1 MLKIIVILFAFIAMV
16 SCNKAEN
23 LEPQLQ
29 GAWNNSSS
37 TGWNQIRFSNG
48 VIIASQGSKAP
59 LQGKYKLEDK
69 TLKLEMYANV
79 GGKQVRQATPDIA
92 TIEKL
97 DGSTLELK
105 LNGQTLSFAKD
116 IP

>member
-1 MLKIIVILFAFIAMV
+1 MSKIIFALLAVITLV
-16 SCNKAEN
+16 SCNKAES

-29 GAWNNSSS
+29 GAWNNSST
-37 TGWNQIRFSNG
+37 TGWNQIRFSSG
-48 VIIASQGSKAP
+48 VIIAVQGSKAP

-69 TLKLEMYANV
+69 TLKLEMFANV
-79 GGKQVRQATPDIA
+79 NGNQVRQATPESA